1 MARVLR
7 VTANLKEAIS
17 KPEVLTHRNL
27 IQGLLDRVTEPW
39 IGNAQNSTV
48 TQVSKSGRTQ
58 EKFNILSR
66 EILQGAP
73 TVQNRQRCLFIP
85 YKKSAEDIVPLA
97 GTAHRG
103 RSESFNLRSSQFK
116 IRSME
121 QQQAIT
127 YQGDLFT
134 HVAGDVIRPS
144 ATSEAVSGTQASKTL
159 QVEGA
164 GEQGRAF
171 AQDLMGA
178 ILCHSNIK
186 QAYKQVKSN
195 KGVAGIDQMPVGEF
209 AAWYAENEHTLIS
222 QLYVG
227 NYQPQGVNQVEIPKP
242 NGGGKRKLGIPTVTD
257 RIIQQAIAQV
267 LSPIYER
274 KFSDHSYGFRPK
286 RSAHQALKRGCE
298 YVESGRMIVVDID
311 LKTFFDVVNHDRLM
325 YRLSQTIGDK
335 ALLGLIRK
343 YLQSGIMVDGVI
355 SQRTE
360 GTPQGSPLS
369 PLLSNIV
376 LDELDEELER
386 RGHKFV
392 RYADDCNIYVRSQS
406 AGERVMESI
415 SNFIEGKLKLIVNR
429 EKSQVCQVNQTKF
442 LGYTIQKD
450 GFLSIAKKSVDRF
463 KEKVRT
469 ITKRNRGVK
478 FEQVIAELE
487 PVMRGW
493 LNYFHCARCRSLL
506 KELDSWIRR
515 KLRCY
520 RLKQCKRVITLQRFL
535 ESRGVS
541 SWQSWI
547 LALSGKGYWR
557 KSGCPQVHQALSNK
571 WFDEVGLYNL
581 TLNYDRLHN

>member
-1 MARVLR
+1 MFVYALQ
-7 VTANLKEAIS
+7 
-17 KPEVLTHRNL
+17 EVSRGHSTLGRN
-27 IQGLLDRVTEPW
+27 
-39 IGNAQNSTV
+39 S
-48 TQVSKSGRTQ
+48 
-58 EKFNILSR
+58 
-66 EILQGAP
+66 
-73 TVQNRQRCLFIP
+73 
-85 YKKSAEDIVPLA
+85 
-97 GTAHRG
+97 HRG
-103 RSESFNLRSSQFK
+103 RSEFFNLRSSQFK

-134 HVAGDVIRPS
+134 HVSGEVIRPY
-144 ATSEAVSGTQASKTL
+144 ATSEAVSGAQAPKTL

-164 GEQGRAF
+164 GEQGRALVH
-171 AQDLMGA
+171 DLMGA
-178 ILCHSNIK
+178 VLCHSNIK

-209 AAWYAENEHTLIS
+209 ATWYAENEHTLIS
-222 QLYVG
+222 QLNAG
-227 NYQPQGVNQVEIPKP
+227 NYQPQGVKQVEIPKP
-242 NGGGKRKLGIPTVTD
+242 NGGKRKLGIPTVTD

-274 KFSDHSYGFRPK
+274 KFSDHSYGFRPN
-286 RSAHQALKRGCE
+286 RGAHQALKKGCE
-298 YVESGRMIVVDID
+298 YVDAGRLFVVDID

-335 ALLGLIRK
+335 TLLGLIRK

-376 LDELDEELER
+376 LDELDDELER

-450 GFLSIAKKSVDRF
+450 GFLSIAKKSVERF

-520 RLKQCKRVITLQRFL
+520 RLKQCKRAFTLKRFL
-535 ESRGVS
+535 EGRGVV

-547 LALSGKGYWR
+547 LALSGKGHWR
-557 KSGCPQVHQALSNK
+557 KSGCPQAHQAMSNK

-581 TLNYDRLHN
+581 TLNYDRLNN